1 LFKFTSDLE
10 ALKELALKRFSALFW
25 NLVENDFIL
34 NWKLN
39 IIDAKKKKQIGV
51 NYGAE
56 KKSKIDQDKC
66 KIYEG
71 LTDAHLASAGHSV

>member
-39 IIDAKKKKQIGV
+39 IIDAKKKEA
-51 NYGAE
+51 NW
-56 KKSKIDQDKC
+56 C
-66 KIYEG
+66 KLWSRKEEQNR
-71 LTDAHLASAGHSV
+71 SR